1 MENKNLFTMDLKAI
15 ISIGQLAVAVV
26 LIVLFLMQE
35 RGTGISEAFG
45 GQSGSVHYQ
54 RRGAERMIFIVTVIC
69 IILFVAAS
77 LANLLLF

>member
-1 MENKNLFTMDLKAI
+1 MDLKAI
-15 ISIGQLAVAVV
+15 ISIGQLAISVV

-45 GQSGSVHYQ
+45 GQQGGVNYQ

-69 IILFVAAS
+69 IILFVATS
-77 LANLLLF
+77 IANLLLF